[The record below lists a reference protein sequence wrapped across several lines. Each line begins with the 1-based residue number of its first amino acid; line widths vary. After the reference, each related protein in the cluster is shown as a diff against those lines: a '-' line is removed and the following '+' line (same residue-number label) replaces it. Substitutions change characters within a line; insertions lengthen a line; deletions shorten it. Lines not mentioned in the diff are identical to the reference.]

1 MNWQNTILILAL
13 SSFGSFSFAETGRFA
28 RVAETDWM
36 DIWERNFEDC
46 ETEISEN
53 EITSLCEKLG
63 RQIILRLDVSTPYK
77 SDNSWE
83 NAQKYLADRKLHCSR
98 LVAERL
104 GRCVGIFDISPRSSL
119 SGFRS
124 VSHLES
130 GLYRMEFV
138 VFYEAELIRAN
149 VQAHIEDLDIEYDGW
164 LQWSLARLT
173 PFW

>member
-1 MNWQNTILILAL
+1 MNWQNIIVILAL
-13 SSFGSFSFAETGRFA
+13 SSIGSLAFAETGRLA

-36 DIWERNFEDC
+36 DIWERHFEKC
-46 ETEISEN
+46 ETEVFEN
-53 EITSLCEKLG
+53 EITSVCERQN
-63 RQIILRLDVSTPYK
+63 RQINLRLDVSAPY
-77 SDNSWE
+77 NSE
-83 NAQKYLADRKLHCSR
+83 NPLVNAQSYLADRKLHCSR
-98 LVAERL
+98 LVAERV
-104 GRCVGIFDISPRSSL
+104 GRCIGIFDIHPRSSL

-138 VFYEAELIRAN
+138 VFHGAELIRAN
-149 VQAHIEDLDIEYDGW
+149 VHADIEDFVEYDGW